1 MRPHERGK
9 QKGIWFMSTTKNT
22 SKTISPRTTSKP
34 SYTYEDRSQ
43 KIPTSLKPNTSNP
56 AKKSSGK

>member
-1 MRPHERGK
+1 
-9 QKGIWFMSTTKNT
+9 MSTMKNT

-34 SYTYEDRSQ
+34 SSIYEDRGQ

-56 AKKSSGK
+56 SKKSSGK

>member
-1 MRPHERGK
+1 
-9 QKGIWFMSTTKNT
+9 MSTTKNT

-34 SYTYEDRSQ
+34 SSIYEDRGQ

-56 AKKSSGK
+56 SKKSSGK